1 VNDYKP
7 SPWVYLLALA
17 LLQALLAVDLIAD
30 LLKNSGHLGGATQ
43 LWSLTLA
50 IILVA
55 WVRADRRARQ
65 FSVPFEFDV
74 FVLFFWPVAV
84 PFYLC
89 WTRRWKGL
97 LITLGFLGVLIAPAI
112 VAATVYV
119 VSTAPR

>member
-17 LLQALLAVDLIAD
+17 LLQALLAVGLTAD
-30 LLKNSGHLGGATQ
+30 LFRNSGHFGGATQ
-43 LWSLTLA
+43 LWSLILA

-89 WTRRWKGL
+89 WTRRWRGL
-97 LITLGFLGVLIAPAI
+97 LFAFALLGALIAPAL

-119 VSTAPR
+119 ISTAPR